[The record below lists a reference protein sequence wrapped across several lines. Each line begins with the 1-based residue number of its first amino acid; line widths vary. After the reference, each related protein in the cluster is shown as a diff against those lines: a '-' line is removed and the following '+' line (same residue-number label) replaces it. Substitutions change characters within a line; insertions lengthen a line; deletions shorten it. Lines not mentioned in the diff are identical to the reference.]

1 MLQDGQPERRLMV
14 QWERKVEPSWIDA
27 EVVLDR
33 SLTNGDVLDVLQ
45 ELLVTAAPRWASKL
59 RICRSPRDQRSVDAT
74 KPGALRSAVLAS
86 AAERGPTYRKLVER
100 YGHPP

>member
-1 MLQDGQPERRLMV
+1 
-14 QWERKVEPSWIDA
+14 
-27 EVVLDR
+27 
-33 SLTNGDVLDVLQ
+33 
-45 ELLVTAAPRWASKL
+45 L

-100 YGHPP
+100 YGRPPFERLVGSAELRGASSALVVVVTIDEWVASALGDKTVLGNTIALQVRDRVI